1 LLNEVGQ
8 SDREKHD
15 LEKGP
20 SLRALFLLS
29 GANKGVNAPA
39 RFSRLTATGPRAKAL
54 SAYPGTS
61 MEYPMTRQTTAF
73 ALALFLGMMSATS
86 SLAQDSTAPAP
97 ATPEAAPATDAPAQA
112 AGDLPLGT
120 PATPAP
126 DGPGTTYV
134 AARFDD
140 WEQRCLRTADGSD
153 PCELF
158 QPLNDSAGNS
168 VAQISIVSLPAG
180 RSAAAGASVMVPLRT
195 LLLEPLLMA
204 IDGAPPKQY
213 EYTVC
218 AQVGCVAQFGLT
230 AEELAAMKAG
240 AKARLTITPFDA
252 PDQKV
257 VLDVSLKGFTAGFA
271 AVNAAN
277 AP

>member
-1 LLNEVGQ
+1 
-8 SDREKHD
+8 
-15 LEKGP
+15 
-20 SLRALFLLS
+20 
-29 GANKGVNAPA
+29 
-39 RFSRLTATGPRAKAL
+39 
-54 SAYPGTS
+54 
-61 MEYPMTRQTTAF
+61 MEHPMTRQTTAL
-73 ALALFLGMMSATS
+73 ALALLLGMMPATI
-86 SLAQDSTAPAP
+86 SLAQDSAAPAP
-97 ATPEAAPATDAPAQA
+97 ATSEAAPAAEAPAQTT
-112 AGDLPLGT
+112 GDLPLGT
-120 PATPAP
+120 AAEPAP
-126 DGPGTTYV
+126 DGPGTSYV
-134 AARFDD
+134 AATFDA
-140 WEQRCLRTADGSD
+140 WEQRCLRTTDGSD

-158 QPLNDSAGNS
+158 QPLNDNAGNS
-168 VAQISIVSLPAG
+168 VAQISIVSLPPG
-180 RSAAAGASVMVPLRT
+180 RPAAAGASVMVPLRT

-257 VLDVSLKGFTAGFA
+257 ILDISLKGFTAAFN
-271 AVNAAN
+271 AVS